1 MSLLVSR
8 DCTEYISF
16 NADDG
21 QIYTV
26 AYRNQKTT
34 KLKNENNK
42 PKTETRN
49 QKTETRGFLKQKHRN
64 TNENQTRNTKL
75 KQEKAKLLKTE

>member
-8 DCTEYISF
+8 DFTEYISL

-26 AYRNQKTT
+26 AYRNKKTT

-49 QKTETRGFLKQKHRN
+49 QKTETRGFAKQKHRN